1 MSCFHNIK
9 LKLKEV
15 NTISEVSVDLGLKPG
30 DRVGSLISQMVAS
43 VSLCKVTR
51 SAEKLDPEGRRVVE
65 RSGVGLQGKTIIMLT
80 RLITGCQTPC

>member
-1 MSCFHNIK
+1 
-9 LKLKEV
+9 
-15 NTISEVSVDLGLKPG
+15 
-30 DRVGSLISQMVAS
+30 MVAS